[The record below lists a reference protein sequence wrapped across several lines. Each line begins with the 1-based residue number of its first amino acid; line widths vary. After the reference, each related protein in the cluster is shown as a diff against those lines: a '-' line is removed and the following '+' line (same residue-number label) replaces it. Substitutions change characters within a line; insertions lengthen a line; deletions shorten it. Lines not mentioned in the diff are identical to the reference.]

1 VIVHINHIAPSKKKT
16 AGRSPVSQLAGLV
29 NCTMLS
35 MVEDGVL
42 DPRLAPSLRVHLDW
56 IQYKTNFREPV
67 MVRARPTAPAVRC
80 RSRRSRF
87 DLRQTSTERL
97 SHDLARAVR
106 SLADAP
112 DANPQQHVFPRRLHT
127 VPGLPDLGLQPSVL
141 ASPVRLGGRIGPGVR
156 GRAAGRIVGR
166 QPSGRGGRVG
176 A

>member
-1 VIVHINHIAPSKKKT
+1 MIVHINHIAPSKKKT
-16 AGRSPVSQLAGLV
+16 TGQSAVSQLAGLV

-67 MVRARPTAPAVRC
+67 MVRRTADSTGRALPLAEIAV
-80 RSRRSRF
+80 

-112 DANPQQHVFPRRLHT
+112 DANHGRTFLRRLMAHGSWLKRVWLKSLSPT
-127 VPGLPDLGLQPSVL
+127 GLSLES
-141 ASPVRLGGRIGPGVR
+141 
-156 GRAAGRIVGR
+156 
-166 QPSGRGGRVG
+166 
-176 A
+176 